1 MSQPPSQDQAQPQTQ
16 QPQLHPATRLQRSI
30 LPNREILDRE
40 EGSIYAE
47 MIERKRE
54 KNKLAARRKRERKK
68 QRLEEL
74 EERKVKLEQR
84 RLTLHA
90 ELRARRR
97 MNRIMARQLQAGSTV
112 GRAPHFTS
120 SESSDQGFSAGSF
133 SDDNAASD
141 SHKSGREQAAGC
153 SKPYAAQKPSHAR
166 EGDSLLSVE
175 LDQLRDEVEAAC
187 KQTLGALEML
197 NEIRSDISSL
207 LEKTSNAE
215 NS

>member
-1 MSQPPSQDQAQPQTQ
+1 QA
-16 QPQLHPATRLQRSI
+16 QPQLHPAARLQRSI
-30 LPNREILDRE
+30 LPNREIFDRE

-47 MIERKRE
+47 MLERKRE

-74 EERKVKLEQR
+74 EARKVKLEQR

-97 MNRIMARQLQAGSTV
+97 MNRIIAQQLHADSTE
-112 GRAPHFTS
+112 GRTPCFTS
-120 SESSDQGFSAGSF
+120 SESSDQEFSANSF
-133 SDDNAASD
+133 SDNGDYKASSD
-141 SHKSGREQAAGC
+141 GHKSGSKQAAGC
-153 SKPYAAQKPSHAR
+153 SETSPAQKLSADAHK
-166 EGDSLLSVE
+166 GDSLLGIE
-175 LDQLRDEVEAAC
+175 LDQLREEVEAAC
-187 KQTLGALEML
+187 KQTISALEML

-215 NS
+215 SA